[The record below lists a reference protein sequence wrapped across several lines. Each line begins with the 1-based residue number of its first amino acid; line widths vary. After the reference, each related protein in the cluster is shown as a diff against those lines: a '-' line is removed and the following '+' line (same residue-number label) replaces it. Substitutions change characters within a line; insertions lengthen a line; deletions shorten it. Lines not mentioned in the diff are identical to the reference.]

1 MENSMHTEPKNRNTR
16 PSLDQAGFTL
26 LEIIAVLVIMSI
38 LAVVAVPKYFDLQ
51 EQARQKAMGT
61 GVAEAVG
68 RVNGYFAEQVLSN
81 VTPSSIVYSTT
92 NLGADLGDFTL
103 TNVTEST
110 VGSIQYLTLT
120 VSGKAGTPVEGLVT
134 TQTVPRPGL

>member
-1 MENSMHTEPKNRNTR
+1 MNTENNDLQKR
-16 PSLDQAGFTL
+16 LLIDDAGFTL

-68 RVNGYFAEQVLSN
+68 RINGYFAEQVLDNQSPDTIN
-81 VTPSSIVYSTT
+81 YSTA
-92 NLGADLGDFTL
+92 NIGDDLGDFTL
-103 TNVTEST
+103 AVSGDGVASAVTDAR
-110 VGSIQYLTLT
+110 ITLT
-120 VSGKAGTPVEGLVT
+120 ITGKTGTPVADIVT
-134 TQTVPRPGL
+134 TYSVPRPGL

>member
-1 MENSMHTEPKNRNTR
+1 MHTEHQNRSTR
-16 PSLDQAGFTL
+16 TALDQAGFTL

-61 GVAEAVG
+61 GIAEAVG

-81 VTPSSIVYSTT
+81 VSPNAIDYSTT

-103 TNVTEST
+103 TSVTEAT
-110 VGSIQYLTLT
+110 VGSIRYLTLT
-120 VSGKAGTPVEGLVT
+120 VSGKDGTPVEGLVT